1 MNRRVSAVM
10 GAAAMVLF
18 ASAASAQA
26 KPDFS
31 GKWTQDAEKTAAANP
46 AMQGGGGGGGGGNAG
61 RGGAGGGR
69 GMGGPMTIKL
79 DAGALTIERE
89 GQNGVMSTVYKLDG
103 TEQTITQG
111 QGEAKVKAKWEGS
124 TIVVETARM
133 MGENAITTKAV
144 YTIEGDYLVI
154 STTAPGRQGGEAT
167 TRKAYYKK
175 G

>member
-18 ASAASAQA
+18 AGAASAQ

-31 GKWTQDAEKTAAANP
+31 GKWAPDAEKTAAANP
-46 AMQGGGGGGGGGNAG
+46 AQQGGGGNAG
-61 RGGAGGGR
+61 RAGGRPG
-69 GMGGPMTIKL
+69 GMGGGPMTIKV
-79 DAGALTIERE
+79 DAAGLTVERE
-89 GQNGVMSTVYKLDG
+89 GQNGMTSVVYKLDG
-103 TEQTITQG
+103 SEQTITQG
-111 QGEAKVKAKWEGS
+111 QGEAKAKAKWDGS
-124 TIVVETARM
+124 TIIIETTRM
-133 MGENAITTKAV
+133 MGENSMTTKAV
-144 YTIEGDYLVI
+144 YSIEGEYLVV